1 MCGRSCAASRQT
13 SGCLLI
19 RPAGREPLTGSPPG
33 YPVAP
38 SPCAP
43 TLILWR
49 VQWGHLSL
57 EVVILQ
63 RRQTPNRHHSASMG
77 PPLFRG
83 GHLASGSVSTG
94 PTSASMGPLLFRGG
108 HVAGRGQGE
117 WRLPASMGPPL
128 FRGGHWCISASA
140 SVTTALQ
147 WGHLS
152 LEVVIG
158 PWMWMASRASSF
170 NGAASL

>member
-1 MCGRSCAASRQT
+1 MCGGSCAARRQT

-57 EVVILQ
+57 EVVIAPLSRSNLSGFGGRIASGAPFPSPAHNVRLKEGQ
-63 RRQTPNRHHSASMG
+63 GNASDMRQGRARALPALRRAPNRSHQGARSHTTTTRRSSMG
-77 PPLFRG
+77 VAAPMNSK
-83 GHLASGSVSTG
+83 ASARAE
-94 PTSASMGPLLFRGG
+94 PTSPRSTIMTR
-108 HVAGRGQGE
+108 
-117 WRLPASMGPPL
+117 
-128 FRGGHWCISASA
+128 
-140 SVTTALQ
+140 
-147 WGHLS
+147 
-152 LEVVIG
+152 
-158 PWMWMASRASSF
+158 SSWW
-170 NGAASL
+170 

>member
-1 MCGRSCAASRQT
+1 MCGGSCAARRQT

-57 EVVILQ
+57 EVVIYPVRVRLDK
-63 RRQTPNRHHSASMG
+63 G
-77 PPLFRG
+77 Y
-83 GHLASGSVSTG
+83 SV
-94 PTSASMGPLLFRGG
+94 
-108 HVAGRGQGE
+108 
-117 WRLPASMGPPL
+117 
-128 FRGGHWCISASA
+128 
-140 SVTTALQ
+140 LQ

-152 LEVVIG
+152 LEVVMTPRRSTSVSG
-158 PWMWMASRASSF
+158 LGSF
-170 NGAASL
+170 NGATSL